1 MYPLPSF
8 SDILYLLP
16 LQWILYHSAIE
27 DARHKKPPLRATLI
41 EYFELSKKII
51 QRNITPLY
59 PMSVIFYEF
68 FSIND
73 KLYGPWPGPVFSGA
87 NSCMCEAETTEIF
100 KWVESHPPA
109 TPCNVSHSIP
119 KAVGSMEKFQHFEIT
134 FMQQDCYERFT

>member
-1 MYPLPSF
+1 M
-8 SDILYLLP
+8 
-16 LQWILYHSAIE
+16 
-27 DARHKKPPLRATLI
+27 
-41 EYFELSKKII
+41 SKKIV

-59 PMSVIFYEF
+59 PVSVIFYEF
-68 FSIND
+68 FPIND